1 MIKYII
7 VDDEPAVFDL
17 LEDMLHQID
26 SQFKLAGSA
35 KSKNEAIEVIQKTKP
50 DVVFVDI
57 NMPRGSGF
65 ELLDFFPSRD
75 FEVVFIT
82 GYSALEPFTKKYPH
96 IGFLT
101 KPPDVD
107 DLKAIVERIKN
118 KLQNEGNKSIHNP
131 KLL

>member
-1 MIKYII
+1 MIKYVI
-7 VDDEPAVFDL
+7 VDDEPVVFDL
-17 LEDMLHQID
+17 LEELLRNID

-35 KSKNEAIEVIQKTKP
+35 TSKNEAIAVILETKP

-101 KPPDVD
+101 KPPDEH
-107 DLKAIVERIKN
+107 DLKIIVQSIKS
-118 KLQNEGNKSIHNP
+118 KLQNEGKKSIHNP

>member
-1 MIKYII
+1 MIKYVI

-17 LEDMLHQID
+17 IEDLLQNID
-26 SQFKLAGSA
+26 NQFKLAGSA
-35 KSKNEAIEVIQKTKP
+35 KSKNEAIEVIQKNKP

-65 ELLDFFPSRD
+65 ELLDFFPSRE

-101 KPPDVD
+101 KPPDID
-107 DLKAIVERIKN
+107 DLKKIVERIKSKYN
-118 KLQNEGNKSIHNP
+118 NEGVKSIQNP

>member
-7 VDDEPAVFDL
+7 VDDEPIVFDL
-17 LEDMLHQID
+17 LEELLGNID

-35 KSKNEAIEVIQKTKP
+35 KSKKEAIELIQETKP